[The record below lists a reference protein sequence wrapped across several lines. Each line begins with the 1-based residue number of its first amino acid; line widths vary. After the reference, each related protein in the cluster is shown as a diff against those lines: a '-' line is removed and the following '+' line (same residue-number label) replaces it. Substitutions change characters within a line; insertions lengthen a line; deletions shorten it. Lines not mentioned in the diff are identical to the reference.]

1 MLTKISKA
9 EADLFEEMSKTR
21 YGAALINLLQN
32 EETLARDRLV
42 GTLEKDDMLRY
53 QGECRLLQRLIK
65 LLKP

>member
-9 EADLFEEMSKTR
+9 ETELFEEMSKTR
-21 YGAALINLLQN
+21 YGAALINLMES
-32 EETLARDRLV
+32 EERLARDRLV
-42 GTLEKDDMLRY
+42 GALEKDDLLRM